1 MLSEY
6 PTERENTISTKSKAS
21 VQSPTKKSAKPVTNF
36 ASSKIS
42 GTIKAGLS
50 LALTGW
56 WNAYEDYLV
65 SGFGSVRAYA
75 MASAKKTK
83 GHEIKS
89 IELNIGHVIW
99 ATKNGYK
106 RTGFDN
112 FGCLINTR
120 NPNQKKDRHK
130 TKATVSSTVTKTD
143 KEYAAALGKACRKN
157 GLDAKTTASIIRDA
171 KAELN
176 LR

>member
-21 VQSPTKKSAKPVTNF
+21 VQSPTTKSAKPVTNF

-56 WNAYEDYLV
+56 WNAYDDYLV
-65 SGFGSVRAYA
+65 SGFSSVRAYA
-75 MASAKKTK
+75 IASAKKTK

-99 ATKNGYK
+99 ATKHGYK
-106 RTGFDN
+106 RTEFDN

-130 TKATVSSTVTKTD
+130 KKATVSSTVTKTD
-143 KEYAAALGKACRKN
+143 KEYATALGKACRKN

-171 KAELN
+171 KAELH